1 MPAILPT
8 ASDRAIEHMQ
18 SSSAPILVTGASTGI
33 GRAIAVDLA
42 RHGYLVFGSVR
53 NQVDADAL
61 EAATPEGASTIR
73 PLQFD
78 VTDAETIRH
87 AADRLQE
94 EIGDRGLGALINNAG
109 IAVAAPLEYIPIA
122 DLQLQMDINF
132 TGVLRCTQAFLP
144 LVKTARGR
152 IIQISSIAGRLAFP
166 LAGPYHASKHALEGL
181 SDVLRLELKRYGIEV
196 VVVQPGAIST
206 PIWETSRKRAAAM
219 RDQLPEEAMQSY
231 GKLIHQV
238 GKATEQAD
246 KDGDDPQACADVVRL
261 ALESRRPRTRYIVG
275 RQAKIGM
282 FLRRILGDRAMDR
295 IVGKGLDLD
304 PAG

>member
-1 MPAILPT
+1 
-8 ASDRAIEHMQ
+8 MQ
-18 SSSAPILVTGASTGI
+18 SSPAPVLVTGASTGI

-42 RHGYLVFGSVR
+42 RHGYLVYGSVR

-61 EAATPEGASTIR
+61 EAATPEGATQIHA
-73 PLQFD
+73 LQFD
-78 VTDAETIRH
+78 VTDDEAIRRAAE
-87 AADRLQE
+87 RLQE
-94 EIGDRGLGALINNAG
+94 EIGQYGLHALINNAG
-109 IAVAAPLEYIPIA
+109 IAVAGPLEYMPIE
-122 DLQLQMDINF
+122 DLQLQMDINL

-152 IIQISSIAGRLAFP
+152 IIQISSIAGRLSFP
-166 LAGPYHASKHALEGL
+166 LGGPYHASKHALEGM
-181 SDVLRLELKRYGIEV
+181 SDVLRLELRRYGIEV

-206 PIWETSRKRAAAM
+206 PIWETSRRRASAL
-219 RDQLPEEAMQSY
+219 RDKLPEQALESY
-231 GKLIHQV
+231 GRLIQQV

-246 KDGDDPQACADVVRL
+246 KDGDDPQACADVVRT
-261 ALESRRPRTRYIVG
+261 ALEASRPRTRYIVG

-304 PAG
+304 PPR